1 MIRIPPKFGSK
12 VPKPEP
18 DKSKGSVFERLNAK
32 LKWERENI
40 EPHLKD
46 LFPLYRHTCIIFMP
60 TENTFYY
67 TGAGYGNYENGRD
80 DDYNR
85 IGAILAQI

>member
-12 VPKPEP
+12 APKPEP

-32 LKWERENI
+32 IKWERENI

-46 LFPLYRHTCIIFMP
+46 LFPLFSHTCIIFLP
-60 TENTFYY
+60 DNGNCYY
-67 TGAGYGNYENGRD
+67 AGAGYGNYLTGRD
-80 DDYNR
+80 VDYNR
-85 IGAILAQI
+85 IGEILAQI